1 MCGGVAYK
9 IIVDISKKEMSYRK
23 IFVFFVVLFFVQ
35 ILIFNNYFHKNP
47 QASARSFMSENIDS
61 DKLVVLDERMYT
73 LFGYWIAND
82 KNPVTL
88 INFVRLNNFYKNST
102 NIIEDYVYFVKC
114 ASFDCGWGTGKIEGI
129 NTYLLEVSLA
139 NFGEDW
145 DIMAEFKDE
154 GYDQGYAVFKAKI
167 KYPYEVKRDAYLT
180 NNFYYHSLSWKN
192 PLGSFDH
199 YMPQNKFEIIIHYS
213 AFSILILLTIISII
227 LFFVPLVLI
236 YYYNKRMPNI

>member
-1 MCGGVAYK
+1 MLGSSGLVKHYVNLIPLIIIMCGGVAYK

-102 NIIEDYVYFVKC
+102 NIIEDNVYLSDPLHSFYQVKTYLGFVK
-114 ASFDCGWGTGKIEGI
+114 FRRWIKDFLTGFS
-129 NTYLLEVSLA
+129 LLQ
-139 NFGEDW
+139 
-145 DIMAEFKDE
+145 
-154 GYDQGYAVFKAKI
+154 QGYTS
-167 KYPYEVKRDAYLT
+167 E
-180 NNFYYHSLSWKN
+180 SLCIS
-192 PLGSFDH
+192 G
-199 YMPQNKFEIIIHYS
+199 
-213 AFSILILLTIISII
+213 FSQHFQI
-227 LFFVPLVLI
+227 FP
-236 YYYNKRMPNI
+236 RMQEF